1 MSNKYEATGTLR
13 AILDTQE
20 ISDTFR
26 KREFALEIP
35 DGNYSQTVKFQVVND
50 KTEFLDQFKVGD
62 EVTVHFNLR
71 GREYTRR
78 NDGQTDWWVNLDCWR
93 MEPAGDAAGETFPE
107 DRDAGRPT
115 ERSASTDG
123 FEDEDIPF

>member
-50 KTEFLDQFKVGD
+50 KTELLDQFEVGQ

-93 MEPAGDAAGETFPE
+93 MEPAGDAAGAPPSE
-107 DRDAGRPT
+107 RDDPGPT
-115 ERSASTDG
+115 ATDG